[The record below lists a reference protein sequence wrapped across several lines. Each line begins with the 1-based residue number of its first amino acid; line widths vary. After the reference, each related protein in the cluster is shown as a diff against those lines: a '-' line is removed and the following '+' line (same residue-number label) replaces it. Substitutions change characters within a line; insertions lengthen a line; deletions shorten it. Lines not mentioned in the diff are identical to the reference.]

1 MRHLTILV
9 DMDDTIENLAEA
21 WVDYLNARH
30 QTSTSLSDITDW
42 DISKAFPT
50 LTKEQVYFPLNCPHS
65 VIYFGLYPVFSVSL
79 MAISGILCSRL
90 V

>member
-21 WVDYLNARH
+21 WVAYLNARH
-30 QTSTSLSDITDW
+30 QTSTNLSDITDW

-50 LTKEQVYFPLNCPHS
+50 LTKEQVYAGGYGTYRRTCSGWRPS
-65 VIYFGLYPVFSVSL
+65 VPIR
-79 MAISGILCSRL
+79 AC
-90 V
+90 